1 MIKGFNEEN
10 LFLSNNYPQ
19 QLKYKDIVYNCAM
32 NAFYAQLVSDELQK
46 KVIAT
51 ATPMRAHSMVENSTS
66 KLELTESEQ
75 EDIMYDILKVKFADE
90 KLKHL
95 LLETSDKQL
104 VNEVNW
110 EDLHWGIYQDKGENK
125 LGELLMNLRDEFKSS
140 DVEEDIEEDVLD
152 DEDLEEEEQM
162 DEESNNDVKTEP
174 KKKKK
179 KKK

>member
-46 KVIAT
+46 KVIAS
-51 ATPMRAHSMVENSTS
+51 ATPSRAHSMVENSTS

-75 EDIMYDILKVKFADE
+75 EDIMYDILKVKFTDE
-90 KLKHL
+90 KLKHF

-125 LGELLMNLRDEFKSS
+125 LGELLMNLREEIQSS
-140 DVEEDIEEDVLD
+140 NVEELDTEDNEDDLD
-152 DEDLEEEEQM
+152 SEEQVG
-162 DEESNNDVKTEP
+162 EESEDDDVKTET